1 MEGTDVDG
9 LDLWDH
15 HVTFKFFSVFVVLF
29 KVHENWYSWGGK
41 SKFHTSEESEMDSD
55 EMSEVDVVDMW
66 LSKGEDS
73 VDSAEG
79 GGDIKSPGG
88 EFNLVLWVVE
98 LDSVFIDELAEEVTS
113 DLEVLGETLW
123 SDLLW
128 PKLSTDLLELLGEEV
143 EDLFPS
149 DLVGC
154 VLHNTGN
161 KSIFASK
168 IGSEVAN
175 DVVDGSMLVML
186 LEKSLKS
193 ETELEEVGSED
204 TSLVRHWLASIWVGA
219 SFFWLS
225 AKGVESGDL
234 DGKVLAFEL
243 LIEVGQHFFLKIYK
257 YL

>member
-9 LDLWDH
+9 FDLWDH
-15 HVTFKFFSVFVVLF
+15 VIILDNFHLFVILL
-29 KVHENWYSWGGK
+29 KVHEDWYGWGSE
-41 SKFHTSEESEMDSD
+41 SKLHTSEESEMDSD
-55 EMSEVDVVDMW
+55 EMSEIDVVHMG
-66 LSKGEDS
+66 LSQGEDS

-79 GGDIKSPGG
+79 RGDIKSPGS
-88 EFNLVLWVVE
+88 ELNLVLWVVE
-98 LDSVFIDELAEEVTS
+98 LDSMLVDELTEEVTS

-128 PKLSTDLLELLGEEV
+128 PKLSTDLLELFGEEV

-149 DLVGC
+149 DLVGG

-161 KSIFASK
+161 QSVFASK

-175 DVVDGSMLVML
+175 DVRDRCMLVML

-204 TSLVRHWLASIWVGA
+204 TGLVGQWFASIGVRA
-219 SFFWLS
+219 SFLS
-225 AKGVESGDL
+225 FSAEGVESSNL
-234 DGKVLAFEL
+234 DGKVLGFDLLFEV
-243 LIEVGQHFFLKIYK
+243 ECGQHFYLKI
-257 YL
+257 

>member
-1 MEGTDVDG
+1 MKGTDVDG

-79 GGDIKSPGG
+79 GGDVKSPGS

-113 DLEVLGETLW
+113 DLEVLGETFW

-128 PKLSTDLLELLGEEV
+128 PKLSTDLLELLGDEV

-149 DLVGC
+149 DLVGG
-154 VLHNTGN
+154 VLHNTGD
-161 KSIFASK
+161 KSVFSSK

-175 DVVDGSMLVML
+175 DVRDGIMLVML

-204 TSLVRHWLASIWVGA
+204 TGLVGHCFASIWVRA
-219 SFFWLS
+219 SFLWLS
-225 AKGVESGDL
+225 AEGVESSDL
-234 DGKVLAFEL
+234 DGKVLGFDLLFEV
-243 LIEVGQHFFLKIYK
+243 ECG
-257 YL
+257 

>member
-9 LDLWDH
+9 FDLWDH
-15 HVTFKFFSVFVVLF
+15 DIVFDFHLF
-29 KVHENWYSWGGK
+29 VILLKVHEDWYGWGSE
-41 SKFHTSEESEMDSD
+41 SKLHTSEESEMDSD
-55 EMSEVDVVDMW
+55 EMSEVDVVHMG
-66 LSKGEDS
+66 LSQGEDS

-79 GGDIKSPGG
+79 RGDIKSPCS
-88 EFNLVLWVVE
+88 ELNLVLWVVE
-98 LDSVFIDELAEEVTS
+98 LDSMLVDELTEEVTS

-123 SDLLW
+123 SNLLW
-128 PKLSTDLLELLGEEV
+128 PKLSTDLLELFGEEV

-154 VLHNTGN
+154 VLHNTRD

-175 DVVDGSMLVML
+175 DVRDRCMLVML

-225 AKGVESGDL
+225 AEGVESGDL

-243 LIEVGQHFFLKIYK
+243 LIEVG
-257 YL
+257 